1 MREVTLL
8 VKNTK
13 PFATEIQKL
22 ERKSLVAY
30 LYAGSPKKRL
40 QGQYGSQPKLQLNDS
55 FADVTQI
62 AQWVETEKE
71 AINEA
76 ERPLMTVSIK
86 ADRDTKMGLISDIK
100 QELRKAQALK
110 INYSVRPGEIFSD
123 QK

>member
-1 MREVTLL
+1 MVTTTMREVTLL

-30 LYAGSPKKRL
+30 LCMPVRPKSVCRGNAPA
-40 QGQYGSQPKLQLNDS
+40 QAQLNDS
-55 FADVTQI
+55 FADVMQI

-76 ERPLMTVSIK
+76 ER
-86 ADRDTKMGLISDIK
+86 R
-100 QELRKAQALK
+100 
-110 INYSVRPGEIFSD
+110 
-123 QK
+123 